1 MNVYGA
7 RGGGR
12 VRTALLAVVMAGAG
26 LTATAGP
33 AAAGTAPEAGTAG
46 TVVKLPVSSFS
57 QFAVD
62 AANRRVWIADEN
74 TADGGRGPGT
84 ILGYDFDGVLRA
96 QRQTEGRVSGIAAE
110 PGGARVLVG
119 QRDGI
124 QAFDAELSPL
134 GVTPAPVDDCGRE
147 LFHAGH
153 LLFFTSQEGASP
165 QDCAEATAMPTVH
178 ATAADGTEPRT
189 VMYLSER
196 GHLEAGPTD
205 MLMIVPER
213 SASNDDPNINL
224 YRVVEENEYGGVLDF
239 LGETWLSEDGTGLGG
254 LDFRDAAFS
263 PDGSTLAFA
272 DPARGTALLTPPGLS
287 ARENPYAPLPE
298 GAEPTAVAYS
308 GDGTW
313 FARGAAAS
321 GDAADLLL
329 GPADPADT
337 RPPVEVVLEG
347 EGGDRVVPRG
357 VEFAPDGRSLFVV
370 TTDAAGTGYWLH
382 VIPTPDGLSASRF
395 ADGTSQEPARA
406 TAGERVTLR
415 GRLELDGPAPADA
428 PRIEVV
434 REDADGAHAL
444 ESVTAGAD
452 GAFTVSDVPQLVGE
466 ATYRFSY
473 AGDGLHKAAED
484 ARVTVPVAKASAA
497 LELTA
502 PAEATR
508 KGGVEITGA
517 LRARGLPLAAPAT
530 LTVTAADRDGVV
542 RLAPVTAGA
551 DGTFTVRHAP
561 RSKGDVT
568 YTVTWAGDALHEG
581 AEASATVRVRR

>member
-1 MNVYGA
+1 
-7 RGGGR
+7 
-12 VRTALLAVVMAGAG
+12 G

-33 AAAGTAPEAGTAG
+33 AAAGTAPGAAPASG

-62 AANRRVWIADEN
+62 AANERVWIADEN
-74 TADGGRGPGT
+74 TADGGGGPGT
-84 ILGYDFDGVLRA
+84 VLGYDFDGVLRA

-119 QRDGI
+119 QRDSI
-124 QAFDAELSPL
+124 QAFDAADLSPL
-134 GVTPAPVDDCGRE
+134 GATPAPVDDCGRE

-165 QDCAEATAMPTVH
+165 RDCAEATVMPTVH

-189 VMYLSER
+189 VMYLGAT
-196 GHLEAGPTD
+196 GHLAAGPSD
-205 MLMIVPER
+205 MLMIVSGR
-213 SASNDDPNINL
+213 TAFNDDPNINL
-224 YRVVEENEYGGVLDF
+224 YRVVEEAEYGGVLDF
-239 LGETWLSEDGTGLGG
+239 LGETWLSQDGTGLGG

-272 DPARGTALLTPPGLS
+272 DPARGTALLAPPGLS
-287 ARENPYAPLPE
+287 AKENRYTPLPE
-298 GAEPTAVAYS
+298 GAEPTALAYS
-308 GDGTW
+308 DDGKW

-329 GPADPADT
+329 EPADPADT

-347 EGGDRVVPRG
+347 DGGDRVVPRG
-357 VEFAPDGRSLFVV
+357 VAFAPDGRSLFVV

-382 VIPTPDGLSASRF
+382 VVPTPDGLSASRF
-395 ADGTSQEPARA
+395 ADGTSHEPARA
-406 TAGERVTLR
+406 TAGEPVTLR
-415 GRLELDGPAPADA
+415 GRLELDGPAPAEA

-434 REDADGAHAL
+434 REDADGAHTL
-444 ESVTAGAD
+444 EPVTAGED

-473 AGDGLHKAAED
+473 PGDSLHKAAED
-484 ARVTVPVAKASAA
+484 TRITVPVDKATAT
-497 LELTA
+497 LTLTA

-508 KGGVEITGA
+508 KDGVEVTGT
-517 LRARGLPLAAPAT
+517 LHARGLPLAAPAT

-551 DGTFTVRHAP
+551 DGTFTVRYAP

-568 YTVTWAGDALHEG
+568 FTAAWAGDALHEG
-581 AEASATVRVRR
+581 AEASATVHVRR